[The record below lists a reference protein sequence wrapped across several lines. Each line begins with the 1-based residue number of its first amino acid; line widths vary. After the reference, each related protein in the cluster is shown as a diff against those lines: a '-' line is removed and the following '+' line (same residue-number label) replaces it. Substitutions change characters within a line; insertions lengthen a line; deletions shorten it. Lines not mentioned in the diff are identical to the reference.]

1 MAKKDTIKEKGAS
14 TGGEEIINNANTGTS
29 PNLGSSGTGEVS
41 PAGNAPEKK
50 EEMVQ
55 VRREDLNEI
64 LGRLEK
70 QSKEIDLLMKASD
83 KERMARAQSKDGK
96 ILVHSVK
103 IAKWDDTDNYV
114 IGWKAATNKAEVI
127 NGRYIEDLTT
137 NVFFEEAESIVVPML
152 EFYRKTIRKDSADVI
167 GKEVKVDDKG
177 NKVELLKIRFENGKE
192 LVINSNFVNL

>member
-1 MAKKDTIKEKGAS
+1 MAKKEKIIEEKGAS
-14 TGGEEIINNANTGTS
+14 TGGDEPIVET
-29 PNLGSSGTGEVS
+29 PV
-41 PAGNAPEKK
+41 KK

-55 VRREDLNEI
+55 VKREDLNAI
-64 LGRLEK
+64 FKKLETYEK
-70 QSKEIDLLMKASD
+70 NIDLLMKASD
-83 KERMARAQSKDGK
+83 KERLAKAQSKDGK
-96 ILVHSVK
+96 TLIPSVK

-192 LVINSNFVNL
+192 LIINSSFVNL

>member
-1 MAKKDTIKEKGAS
+1 MAKKDIIKEKGAS
-14 TGGEEIINNANTGTS
+14 TGGEEIINTANTD
-29 PNLGSSGTGEVS
+29 SSVTGENS